1 MVSSHV
7 NFSEQIDLWPPLAGE
22 LLNTLTAPLGQ
33 SGVEPRPACAGVA
46 ERQMVG
52 QEGGS
57 ANPAANN
64 KTSNAQAKQSEH
76 FWEASTP
83 NIVCET
89 WYSFFHTNN
98 RLHAVVIIS
107 QNRFASVG
115 SQKSEPAAMCRM
127 STSAHRE
134 KNWTD

>member
-1 MVSSHV
+1 MLILLLITRPQMLRQNRANTSGR
-7 NFSEQIDLWPPLAGE
+7 LPLQTT
-22 LLNTLTAPLGQ
+22 LN
-33 SGVEPRPACAGVA
+33 
-46 ERQMVG
+46 
-52 QEGGS
+52 
-57 ANPAANN
+57 
-64 KTSNAQAKQSEH
+64 
-76 FWEASTP
+76 

-127 STSAHRE
+127 STLAHRE
-134 KNWTD
+134 KN